1 MRKNYNIFLLLL
13 VSAFGLYA
21 QNNINFSA
29 SAAWSGFMN
38 VSNLPAPDG
47 DGAYQ
52 FGSGWGVADLIAELN
67 TGTNT
72 VTLKPNRINDSDPY
86 WQTGDL
92 NGNKI
97 MDANMFIQ
105 DNALRG
111 TNFTF
116 NGAVTSNTLNN
127 TGLYAGLDFTV
138 TAFIKVFNVD
148 YSVVLDQATVDLRN
162 TSGDFTLSM
171 DATSYNTD
179 QNIQYGFQFIG
190 PNISNNSSFDAAYAN
205 LGSIVVSENS
215 TLSTTG
221 IAQTRFRLSPNPTK
235 ESWTITS
242 LAKPIESI
250 KLYDLAGRL
259 MQSTTPNSTVV
270 NLSSAQLPKG
280 IYMAVIQS
288 NEGKSTLKLV
298 KE

>member
-1 MRKNYNIFLLLL
+1 MKKNYKIFLLFFLSSL
-13 VSAFGLYA
+13 GLFA
-21 QNNINFSA
+21 QTDVNFSA
-29 SAAWSGFMN
+29 SAAWGGFMN
-38 VSNLPAPDG
+38 VTNLPAPNG
-47 DGAYQ
+47 DGVYQ
-52 FGSGWGVADLIAELN
+52 FGSAWGIPDLIAELN

-72 VTLKPNRINDSDPY
+72 VNLKPNRVNDSDPY

-111 TNFTF
+111 TTFTF
-116 NGAVTSNTLNN
+116 NGSVTSNTLNN
-127 TGLYAGLDFTV
+127 TGLYAGLDFAV

-148 YSVVLDQATVDLRN
+148 YSAVLDQAVVDLRS
-162 TSGDFTLSM
+162 TSGDFTLTM
-171 DATSYNTD
+171 NATAYNTD

-190 PNISNNSSFDAAYAN
+190 PNINNNASFDAAYAS
-205 LGSIVVSENS
+205 LGSIVVGENS
-215 TLSTTG
+215 TLST
-221 IAQTRFRLSPNPTK
+221 IEVAQKSFRISPNPTK

-242 LAKPIESI
+242 IAKPIESV

-259 MQSTTPNSTVV
+259 VQNTTPNNTTV
-270 NLSSAQLPKG
+270 NISSAQLSKG
-280 IYMAVIQS
+280 IYMAVVQS
-288 NEGKSTLKLV
+288 NEGKSTLKLI